1 MVAVAYAPAL
11 VLLTGGHLR
20 RLASAHAV
28 RVWESFVWSL
38 FTRVVVRSV
47 TCHALDSLPSLRTAS
62 AGPGSDP
69 SSSSDAPVSTTVE
82 GNSRDHPHVGAAR

>member
-11 VLLTGGHLR
+11 VLLAGGHLR

-47 TCHALDSLPSLRTAS
+47 ACHALDSLPSLRAAS
-62 AGPGSDP
+62 AGPGRTP
-69 SSSSDAPVSTTVE
+69 
-82 GNSRDHPHVGAAR
+82 RHPATPPCEPL